1 MLVCGSKR
9 HGFKS
14 RFSPIMIES
23 KFLNYKSSLLTEE
36 LLPVLVIIIFAFF
49 LSIVIVSLSY
59 FLSNQNPETEKL
71 SAYECGFEPYEDSR
85 HKFNVNF
92 YIIAILFIVFDIEA
106 MYLFSWC
113 VSLSSLDLIGFW
125 AMIDFIIE
133 LGIGLLYVLY
143 IGALDW
149 E

>member
-1 MLVCGSKR
+1 MDLKDTGSNPV
-9 HGFKS
+9 
-14 RFSPIMIES
+14 FSPTMKES
-23 KFLNYKSSLLTEE
+23 QFLNYKSSLLTEE

>member
-1 MLVCGSKR
+1 MQ
-9 HGFKS
+9 KS
-14 RFSPIMIES
+14 NY
-23 KFLNYKSSLLTEE
+23 LNYKNSLLTEE
-36 LLPVLVIIIFAFF
+36 LLPVLIIIIFSFF
-49 LSIVIVSLSY
+49 LSVLIVSLSY

-92 YIIAILFIVFDIEA
+92 YIIAILFLVFDIEA

-133 LGIGLLYVLY
+133 LGVGLLYVLY

>member
-1 MLVCGSKR
+1 MQ
-9 HGFKS
+9 
-14 RFSPIMIES
+14 
-23 KFLNYKSSLLTEE
+23 KFNYLNYKNSLLTEE
-36 LLPVLVIIIFAFF
+36 LLPVLIIIIFSFF
-49 LSIVIVSLSY
+49 LSVLIVSLSY

-133 LGIGLLYVLY
+133 LGVGLLYVLY